1 MTKRKRAAK
10 DLDRD
15 NALLPQV
22 NTKLIKYLSHYIF
35 LEKTLPPASPCQ
47 SIFWSLSS
55 LSLFTSY
62 RQLVSSLSS
71 LRRHRSSSPI
81 CRYWLRLWWS
91 FDQSCSIIPEHP
103 YAWFVQTSHIF
114 HWLLMIDGHPQAW
127 KFVFKSHNMSMIES
141 QHSALLLL

>member
-22 NTKLIKYLSHYIF
+22 SMKLIKYLSHSF
-35 LEKTLPPASPCQ
+35 LEKTLPPTSPCK

-62 RQLVSSLSS
+62 RRLVNSLSS
-71 LRRHRSSSPI
+71 LRGYRSSPPI
-81 CRYWLRLWWS
+81 CRYRLRLWWS
-91 FDQSCSIIPEHP
+91 FDQSCSNIPEHP

-114 HWLLMIDGHPQAW
+114 HWLPMIDGHPQAW
-127 KFVFKSHNMSMIES
+127 KFVFKSHNTFMIES
-141 QHSALLLL
+141 QLSASHLL

>member
-22 NTKLIKYLSHYIF
+22 NIKLIKYLSHYIF
-35 LEKTLPPASPCQ
+35 LEKTLPPASPCE

-55 LSLFTSY
+55 LSIFTSY
-62 RQLVSSLSS
+62 RRLVSSLSS
-71 LRRHRSSSPI
+71 VRRYRSSPRI
-81 CRYWLRLWWS
+81 CRYRLWLWWS
-91 FDQSCSIIPEHP
+91 FDQSCSNIPKHS
-103 YAWFVQTSHIF
+103 YAWFVQTSHTF
-114 HWLLMIDGHPQAW
+114 HWLIMIDGLPQAW
-127 KFVFKSHNMSMIES
+127 KFVFKSHNTSMIES